1 MSHPQE
7 GEGGTRRLPVVE
19 QGDEPGHVSGHASGL
34 DQADSAAGYDA
45 VPVLAEGG
53 RAGRFW
59 SARRVPSALLALVI
73 LAVSGLF
80 LYDVAAVRAHRSAMR
95 WRVRLADWLAS
106 HPVDDVAVIAGA
118 AAVALIGLWL
128 IALAVTP
135 GLRSILPMRSPSPAV
150 HAGLDRAA
158 AALVLRDRAMEV
170 SGIQSA
176 RVRMGRRRV
185 VVRAHSHFRELD
197 DVRADLDAA
206 LGTGIRELGLA
217 GPPRLAV
224 RVSRPARKG

>member
-7 GEGGTRRLPVVE
+7 GEGGTQRLPVIE
-19 QGDEPGHVSGHASGL
+19 QGDEAAPASGL
-34 DQADSAAGYDA
+34 DQAVSAAGYDA
-45 VPVLAEGG
+45 VPVLADGEG

-59 SARRVPSALLALVI
+59 SARRVPAGLLALVI
-73 LAVSGLF
+73 LAAAGLF
-80 LYDVAAVRAHRSAMR
+80 LYDVAAVRAHHSAMR
-95 WRVRLADWLAS
+95 WRVRLTDWLAA
-106 HPVDDVAVIAGA
+106 HPVDDVAVLAGA
-118 AAVALIGLWL
+118 AAVALIGVWL
-128 IALAVTP
+128 VVLALTP
-135 GLRSILPMRSPSPAV
+135 GLRSILPMRRPSPAV

-170 SGIQSA
+170 AGIQSA

-217 GPPRLAV
+217 GPPGLAV